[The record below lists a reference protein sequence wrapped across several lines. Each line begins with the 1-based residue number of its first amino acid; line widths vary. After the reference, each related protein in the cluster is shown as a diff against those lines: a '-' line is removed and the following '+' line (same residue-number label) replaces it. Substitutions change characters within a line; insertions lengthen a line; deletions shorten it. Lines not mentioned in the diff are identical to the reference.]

1 MSNALRILF
10 ATTELA
16 PFLKLT
22 EKAYRNLEL
31 LSALKKQRHD
41 IRVLMPRF
49 GIINERR
56 NKLHEVRR
64 LSGINIKVGS
74 EKRSLIIKVASIP
87 DIRLQVYFLDNQEY
101 FKRKSIMHDP
111 VSEEFFEDNFERAIF
126 FSKGILETVKKL
138 SWSPNIIHCNGWF
151 SALIPFYLKT
161 KYKNDPVFANA
172 KTVYTTDD
180 QNLNYLFP
188 QDIFNRIRG
197 EGVTKKYKE
206 LYFEAGYHD
215 FPFGA
220 IKLSDSATQYSEV
233 LDKKLEKRLKEAGIE
248 LPAEPAGK
256 GNQLA
261 DFYLEIYK
269 NLAGVTAEQ

>member
-1 MSNALRILF
+1 MSNSLRILF

-22 EKAYRNLEL
+22 EKAFKNLEL
-31 LSALKKQRHD
+31 LSALKKQKHD

-87 DIRLQVYFLDNQEY
+87 DIRLQVYFLDSEEY
-101 FKRKSIMHDP
+101 FKRKSIMKDP
-111 VSEEFFEDNFERAIF
+111 VTEEFFEDNFERAIF

-138 SWSPNIIHCNGWF
+138 SWSPDIIHCNGWF

-161 KYKNDPVFANA
+161 KYKNDPVFANS
-172 KTVYTTDD
+172 KTVYTSDD
-180 QNLNYLFP
+180 IDLNYPFP
-188 QDIFNRIRG
+188 EDVFNRIRG
-197 EGVTKKYKE
+197 EGITKKYKE
-206 LYFEAGYHD
+206 LYFDSGYYD

-220 IKLSDSATQYSEV
+220 MKLANKSTKALEK
-233 LDKKLEKRLKEAGIE
+233 LDENLEKRMENDNLE
-248 LPAEPAGK
+248 LPEEPSSN
-256 GNQLA
+256 GNQLS

-269 NLAGVTAEQ
+269 SLLGATVES